1 MFVINVCNVVLVW
14 SFVLLVSIFLFLTR
28 IFVFL
33 SLHVSLVLILC
44 RLAHVQSVYTLVF
57 MLILEISWPVY
68 KDLCSIVLCGTRTD
82 QMGQTE
88 KLLHRQIE
96 TEPEGTHTN
105 NVKFQLQSHIGAI
118 RAGVNLG

>member
-1 MFVINVCNVVLVW
+1 MFVINICNVVLVW
-14 SFVLLVSIFLFLTR
+14 SFVLLVSIFLFLNR
-28 IFVFL
+28 VFIFL

-44 RLAHVQSVYTLVF
+44 RRVHVQSVYTLVF

-88 KLLHRQIE
+88 KLLHKQIE

-105 NVKFQLQSHIGAI
+105 NVKSQLQSHIGTI